1 MIQIYNYN
9 AINSTRVVEIG
20 DSILNT
26 LKEHSLT
33 LDYVPTDK
41 EIIQLSYKANSHDG
55 GSSEEMTDFLP
66 DVLKQFAIKLSLDF
80 NLPVVGIDIIT
91 NDINNPNQ
99 CILELNLVPGL
110 TIHNNPTFGTPT
122 KPQKAIIDLLFPETI
137 SQ

>member
-1 MIQIYNYN
+1 
-9 AINSTRVVEIG
+9 
-20 DSILNT
+20 
-26 LKEHSLT
+26 
-33 LDYVPTDK
+33 
-41 EIIQLSYKANSHDG
+41 
-55 GSSEEMTDFLP
+55 MTDFLP